1 MDLPAK
7 YLRVFLLLS
16 LLLVI
21 GGAVSVSAQRS
32 AEDNTSSKPQLGKDE
47 EDSFCRKTGD
57 QVFDE
62 MRLKLC
68 YKQQQKEFQEL
79 LNNGEEAAKLSGELE
94 TSFEKSSALSAEDQK
109 KLDRLEKLTK
119 KIRNSLGG
127 ENDED
132 DDASADKP
140 LSLKDAFVTLNEK
153 ASNLVSDLK
162 KTTRYSISVVS
173 IQGSNAVLRLVRYIR
188 FGKK

>member
-1 MDLPAK
+1 MAATTK
-7 YLRVFLLLS
+7 YLRVFLFLS
-16 LLLVI
+16 LLLVM
-21 GGAVSVSAQRS
+21 GGAASVASAQRS

-68 YKQQQKEFQEL
+68 YKQQQKEYQEL
-79 LNNGEEAAKLSGELE
+79 LDNGEEAAKLSGELE
-94 TSFEKSSALSAEDQK
+94 TSFEKSSTLSAEDQK

-127 ENDED
+127 ENDEA
-132 DDASADKP
+132 DDAADKP
-140 LSLKDAFVTLNEK
+140 ISLKDAFVTLNEK
-153 ASNLVSDLK
+153 ASGLVSDLK
-162 KTTRYSISVVS
+162 KTTRYSISVVA